1 MLALGLVMVGGVSVY
16 ADDIS
21 VRTSVGSGEVV
32 FTETDEEVTLT
43 EEEVVDLVSN
53 ALSVDEGGNLEGF
66 LDVSA
71 KGKISMGEEY
81 DIPISI
87 DVYGSVEKYDE
98 KAHADIH
105 FSYDVME
112 EAKDGSYELYQWEN
126 EGQKLTAVYQDDE
139 WFVTSSD
146 IVEEASEGLGL
157 EGLEEQ
163 AKSFKLRGLQK
174 HLYEENDKKYYVCVY
189 TVKELEET
197 LKDYGSESLLDT
209 FGIRELLSDSNLK
222 VVLVIDSV
230 SGLPRAIS
238 VDACNAKGSI
248 PESLM
253 EAEEGTSA
261 GYDFS
266 DLYITLLV
274 SEKEEGI
281 EIPEEVLN
289 APVSSDA
296 ISLEDMS
303 EEDLG
308 WSDDYEESSEGWE
321 DWDDEWDDFELE
333 VETE

>member
-1 MLALGLVMVGGVSVY
+1 M
-16 ADDIS
+16 
-21 VRTSVGSGEVV
+21 
-32 FTETDEEVTLT
+32 
-43 EEEVVDLVSN
+43 
-53 ALSVDEGGNLEGF
+53 
-66 LDVSA
+66 A
-71 KGKISMGEEY
+71 KGQ
-81 DIPISI
+81 
-87 DVYGSVEKYDE
+87 
-98 KAHADIH
+98 
-105 FSYDVME
+105 
-112 EAKDGSYELYQWEN
+112 EAKNLVAQR
-126 EGQKLTAVYQDDE
+126 
-139 WFVTSSD
+139 
-146 IVEEASEGLGL
+146 I
-157 EGLEEQ
+157 Q
-163 AKSFKLRGLQK
+163 AAFGAD
-174 HLYEENDKKYYVCVY
+174 YIGEYDKKYYVCVY

-197 LKDYGSESLLDT
+197 FKDYGSESLLDT

-222 VVLVIDSV
+222 VILVIDSV

-274 SEKEEGI
+274 SEKDEGI

-308 WSDDYEESSEGWE
+308 WSDDYEDSSEGWE